1 MANRDIT
8 ESGVQE
14 VLRTMGIP
22 TSFQGLQQGITGRA
36 EALATIGTNMGAS
49 AVGGIRGLA
58 ELARTGNLSQAVDM
72 INQTQQA
79 LTYMPRSQAG
89 IETLQSYAPAMEA
102 LGAPSEYVGEQAL
115 ELTGSPAVAT
125 GAEIFGDPYNFIPG
139 LKGIAATVP
148 LARKVMKGSKFADT
162 SVKVDIDVPQEA
174 LDSAAE
180 EAIRAFHGSPY
191 DFEKF
196 DWSKIGTGE
205 GAQAYGY
212 GLYFAEVEDV
222 AETYKQA
229 PKVLDGFDNFA
240 MSKEADSYLYDLSE
254 SLIKSDPLLSD
265 AISELRYGDFPPDVI
280 KRKMRDFDDDYTSEE
295 IEAAIGRFDDVL
307 KDIDKKFSGKMYE
320 VTIKAKPGE
329 LLDFDKPYSEQPK
342 KVQEAL
348 KTVFEERSEQIRSRP
363 NIYNRPV
370 EEVIANQKGSDLYD
384 RLAETDEFARFMTKE
399 LNAGRLE
406 MSDSMPKMTS
416 KYLESK
422 GIKGIRYDDGLSR
435 GKEGGTSNFVVF
447 DPRIIE
453 IARKY
458 GVALPVAGYI
468 LSQIEGQ
475 QQQQQ
480 PGA

>member
-1 MANRDIT
+1 MANKDIT
-8 ESGVQE
+8 ETGVRS
-14 VLRTMGIP
+14 VLETMGIP
-22 TSFQGLQQGITGRA
+22 TSFQGLQEGIKGRA
-36 EALATIGTNMGAS
+36 ETLATIGTGLGAS

-58 ELARTGNLSQAVDM
+58 ELARTGDLSQAVDM

-102 LGAPSEYVGEQAL
+102 LGAPSEYVGETAL

-125 GAEIFGDPYNFIPG
+125 GAEIFGDPLNFIPG

-148 LARKVMKGSKFADT
+148 LARKVMKGSKFADP

-205 GAQAYGY
+205 GAQMYGH

-222 AETYKQA
+222 AKTYKQA
-229 PKVLDGFDNFA
+229 PEVLEGFDNFA
-240 MSKEADSYLYDLSE
+240 MSKQADSYLYDLGE
-254 SLIKSDPLLSD
+254 SLIKSDPLVSD
-265 AISELRYGDFPPDVI
+265 AISELRYGDFSPDVI
-280 KRKMRDFDDDYTSEE
+280 KRKMRDFDDDFTPEE
-295 IEAAIGRFDDVL
+295 IEAAIERFDNVL
-307 KDIDKKFSGKMYE
+307 KDINEKFSGRMYE
-320 VTIKAKPGE
+320 VRIKASKDE
-329 LLDFDKPYSEQPK
+329 LLDWHKPLSEQPSVIEKLQNFVDK
-342 KVQEAL
+342 KVQEKNGNIFLTNEYIQSLNEML
-348 KTVFEERSEQIRSRP
+348 KYPEEIRGW
-363 NIYNRPV
+363 
-370 EEVIANQKGSDLYD
+370 EVYSDFQDRAKGLP
-384 RLAETDEFARFMTKE
+384 
-399 LNAGRLE
+399 LE
-406 MSDSMPKMTS
+406 GK
-416 KYLESK
+416 ESK
-422 GIKGIRYDDGLSR
+422 GQKASAILEEAGLKGIRYDDELSR